1 MSKAK
6 QGRVVLVTCGSPK
19 EARRIAHAVV
29 GKRLAACVNF
39 VGSPVE
45 SIYTWKN
52 KVEKAREYLL
62 VMKTTVAR
70 LGELEREVKR
80 LHGYEVP
87 EFIAL
92 PISEGSATYLSWLN
106 DSVAKPGKK
115 RK

>member
-1 MSKAK
+1 MSKVK
-6 QGRVVLVTCGSPK
+6 QGRVVLVTCGSPQV
-19 EARRIAHAVV
+19 ARRIANAVV

-45 SIYTWKN
+45 SIYAWKN

-70 LGELEREVKR
+70 LAELEREVKR
-80 LHGYEVP
+80 LHSYELP

-92 PISEGSATYLSWLN
+92 PISEGSASYLSWLS
-106 DSVAKPGKK
+106 DSVAKPSRK

>member
-1 MSKAK
+1 MSKGK
-6 QGRVVLVTCGSPK
+6 QGRVVLVTCGSAK
-19 EARRIAHAVV
+19 EARRIAQAVV
-29 GKRLAACVNF
+29 GKHLAGCVNS

-70 LGELEREVKR
+70 LDDLEREVRR
-80 LHGYEVP
+80 LHSYELP

-92 PISEGSATYLSWLN
+92 PISEGSASYLSWLS
-106 DSVAKPGKK
+106 DSVAKPSRK